1 MTVSQNTEKL
11 WRDFEVHADRN
22 HWAEARNTLAAILE
36 SQPDDTFAL
45 LQMSYIESLHGSYRL
60 GRQFTL
66 DACRAGST
74 DAGVLNDLCNR
85 LRTFNEAWVL
95 REMIANAV
103 LAAGVPPSLMV
114 SFAGQLGNLNDS
126 QTAITLL
133 DQAKIRF
140 PSHADVLIA
149 RAGAL
154 IHLGRFDEAETE
166 LAQALVGSPANA
178 YGHWLLSRLR
188 KQSKDSNHVARLEQ
202 LLRVTKQPGGI
213 ALLAFALHKELD
225 DLHDHARAWE
235 ALVLGCQAKRANS
248 GYRTSESEHL
258 VSQLIG
264 FPVSPTRAEPTYP
277 SEGRFPIFIVGMH
290 RSGTTLLEQLLSG
303 QGEVNAIGELYDFTS
318 QMRYATD
325 HHCKGVL
332 DATIVERAK
341 DIDFHEVGR
350 RYLSGIEW
358 RLGKERWFTDKL
370 PSNFLNI
377 GFICRALPQAKILHM
392 VRNPVE
398 TCFSNLRELFSDA
411 NPYSYDQIELAD
423 YFLQYQ
429 RLMRHWHAAY
439 PGRILDIDYAKLTRD
454 PESVMRGVAKF
465 CGFPFEPGMLDMVS
479 QTRSVATASAVQVR
493 DKVIARE
500 KPKWEPYAEHLRPL
514 IRRLASARTRTEVD

>member
-1 MTVSQNTEKL
+1 MTVSRGTEKL
-11 WRDFEVHADRN
+11 WKDFEVHVDRSD
-22 HWAEARNTLAAILE
+22 WIAARHALAGILE
-36 SQPDDTFAL
+36 LQRDDAFAL

-60 GRQFTL
+60 ARQFTL
-66 DACRAGST
+66 DACRAGSA
-74 DAGVLNDLCNR
+74 DPGVLNDLCNR

-103 LAAGVPPSLMV
+103 LAPGVPASLMV
-114 SFAGQLGNLNDS
+114 SFAGQFGNLNDS
-126 QTAITLL
+126 QSAITLL
-133 DQAKIRF
+133 DRAKIQF

-166 LAQALVGSPANA
+166 LVQALASSPANA

-225 DLHDHARAWE
+225 DLNDHARAWK
-235 ALVLGCQAKRANS
+235 ALAQGCQAKRANS
-248 GYRTSESEHL
+248 GYRPSESEHL
-258 VSQLIG
+258 VSQLIA
-264 FPVSPTRAEPTYP
+264 FPVTPALAEPTHA
-277 SEGRFPIFIVGMH
+277 SEGRSPIFIVGMH

-303 QGEVNAIGELYDFTS
+303 HGEVNAIGELYDFTS

-341 DIDFHEVGR
+341 HIDFREVGH
-350 RYLSGIEW
+350 RYLAGMEW
-358 RLGKERWFTDKL
+358 RLGKERCFTDKL

-377 GFICRALPQAKILHM
+377 GFICRALPEARILHM
-392 VRNPVE
+392 VRDPVE
-398 TCFSNLRELFSDA
+398 TCFSNLRELFSEA
-411 NPYSYDQIELAD
+411 NAYSYDQIELAD

-439 PGRILDIDYAKLTRD
+439 PGRVLDVDYAELTRD
-454 PESVMRGVAKF
+454 PQRVMEGVTRFCGLQFMPDMLELEARTRGV
-465 CGFPFEPGMLDMVS
+465 S
-479 QTRSVATASAVQVR
+479 TASAIQVR
-493 DKVIARE
+493 DRVIARD
-500 KPKWEPYAEHLRPL
+500 KPKWQPYAEYLRPL
-514 IRRLASARTRTEVD
+514 IDRLQSKQAVAS